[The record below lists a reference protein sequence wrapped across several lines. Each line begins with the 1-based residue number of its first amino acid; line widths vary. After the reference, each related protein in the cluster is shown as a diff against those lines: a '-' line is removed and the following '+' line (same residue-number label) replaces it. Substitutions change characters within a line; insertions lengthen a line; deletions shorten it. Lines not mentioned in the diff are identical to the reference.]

1 MESRVSYK
9 STIYAC
15 YLGNFVQ
22 SIVINLTP
30 ILFVP
35 IMVIYDLNIASLG
48 VLAAVNFITQVLADV
63 LLSKSVDKYGFRKF
77 VVIAPIIALMGFV
90 IFLLS
95 PQIFPKDP
103 MKGFLIG
110 TIVFSCSGGML
121 ELLLSP
127 IINAI
132 PSDEKIQAMNVLH
145 SFYAWG
151 QLCVIIVTTLLLKLF
166 GTSYWQWIV
175 LFWCIFPIVSSILF
189 FKVPLVEVIG
199 EEHQMPNRDIAK
211 SKYFILGFILILCGG
226 ASEQIAAQ
234 WTSSFF
240 EIGLNFSKTTGDLIG
255 VGFFAFVFASSRF
268 LYGKYGGK
276 INIIKAMSFGT
287 ILTAISFI
295 IFAVSP
301 YPFFT
306 VMASGL
312 CGIGVSLLWPGT
324 VALCAEYFP
333 MAGTWMFA
341 MLAFSGDIGCS
352 MGPWITGIIAD
363 NIKSVNGINS
373 IFTKLTIEQ
382 IGLRAGMM
390 AGIIFPIAAFFTLR
404 QMRKFKI

>member
-175 LFWCIFPIVSSILF
+175 LV
-189 FKVPLVEVIG
+189 
-199 EEHQMPNRDIAK
+199 
-211 SKYFILGFILILCGG
+211 Y
-226 ASEQIAAQ
+226 
-234 WTSSFF
+234 
-240 EIGLNFSKTTGDLIG
+240 
-255 VGFFAFVFASSRF
+255 
-268 LYGKYGGK
+268 
-276 INIIKAMSFGT
+276 
-287 ILTAISFI
+287 IS
-295 IFAVSP
+295 
-301 YPFFT
+301 
-306 VMASGL
+306 
-312 CGIGVSLLWPGT
+312 
-324 VALCAEYFP
+324 
-333 MAGTWMFA
+333 
-341 MLAFSGDIGCS
+341 
-352 MGPWITGIIAD
+352 
-363 NIKSVNGINS
+363 NS
-373 IFTKLTIEQ
+373 
-382 IGLRAGMM
+382 
-390 AGIIFPIAAFFTLR
+390 
-404 QMRKFKI
+404 